1 MFKSTS
7 KNTDSKIVIVC
18 NCNTNRNT
26 NLQRG
31 FDGIFDTST

>member
-1 MFKSTS
+1 MFETTS

-26 NLQRG
+26 NLPRG
-31 FDGIFDTST
+31 FDGIFDTSP